1 MAATLEMLNEVG
13 TLVWFF
19 ALFPLIVNSVRSA
32 ERMPPDQGGIAGWLR
47 GYVGTE
53 LLSLPMAIPR
63 IAGTLV
69 EEGFGRVG
77 LIAGGLGAIAF
88 LSPVVIAPLIK
99 RAAARTVTIC
109 GLYAHAAVE
118 LLLINTDGSSEVNWL
133 RFGYCVAWGAYFLRS
148 KRVKATY
155 RPKPALPS

>member
-1 MAATLEMLNEVG
+1 MAATLEVLTEVG
-13 TLVWFF
+13 TLAWFF
-19 ALFPLIVNSVRSA
+19 ALFPLVVNSVRSA

-53 LLSLPMAIPR
+53 LLGLPMAIPR
-63 IAGTLV
+63 IAAALV
-69 EEGFGRVG
+69 QEGFGIVG
-77 LIAGGLGAIAF
+77 LIAGTLGAIAF
-88 LSPVVIAPLIK
+88 MSPVVIAPLIK
-99 RAAARTVTIC
+99 RSSARTVTIC

-118 LLLINTDGSSEVNWL
+118 LLPINTDGSNEVNWL

-155 RPKPALPS
+155 RPRPAQPS